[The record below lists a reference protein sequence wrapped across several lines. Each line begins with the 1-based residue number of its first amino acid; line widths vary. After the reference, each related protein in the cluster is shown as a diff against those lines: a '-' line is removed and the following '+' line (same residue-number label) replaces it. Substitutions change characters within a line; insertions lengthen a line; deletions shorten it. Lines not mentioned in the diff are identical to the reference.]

1 MTQKSFLLPSYYL
14 AVEGTIGA
22 GKLEL
27 ATRLAEHYH
36 AIFIKE
42 CPEDNPFLLRF
53 YRNAGHLALATQLS
67 FLQQRIR
74 MAEQMRSKKTLDTQR
89 VIVSDFLFEKDAIFA
104 KMILDDAELALYNDI
119 VHKIVPSYPKPKL
132 VIYLQ
137 ASEEVIKKRI
147 RLRVDDYEKIFPEG
161 YLSRIHIAYS
171 EFFHHY
177 ESAPQLI
184 VNTDNLDFSR
194 DEDFN
199 LLLQCIANAQGVR
212 SYFNKN

>member
-1 MTQKSFLLPSYYL
+1 MTQKPLLLPSHYL

-22 GKLEL
+22 GKSEL
-27 ATRLAEHYH
+27 ASRLAEHYH

-42 CPEDNPFLLRF
+42 RPEDNPFLLRF
-53 YRNAGHLALATQLS
+53 YRNVGHLALATQLS
-67 FLQQRIR
+67 FLQQRIS
-74 MAEQMRSKKTLDTQR
+74 MAEQICSKKMLNSQR
-89 VIVSDFLFEKDAIFA
+89 IIVSDFLFEKDTIFA
-104 KMILDDAELALYNDI
+104 KMILDDEELALYNDI
-119 VHKIVPSYPKPKL
+119 VHKIEPRYPKPNL

-147 RLRVDDYEKIFPEG
+147 RLHVDDYEKIFPEG
-161 YLSRIHIAYS
+161 YLNRIHIAYS

>member
-1 MTQKSFLLPSYYL
+1 MIQKPLLLPSHYL

-22 GKLEL
+22 GKSEL
-27 ATRLAEHYH
+27 ASRLAEHYR
-36 AIFIKE
+36 AVFIKE
-42 CPEDNPFLLRF
+42 RPEDNPFLLRF
-53 YRNAGHLALATQLS
+53 YRNVHHLALATQLS
-67 FLQQRIR
+67 FLQQRISI
-74 MAEQMRSKKTLDTQR
+74 AEQMFSEKMLSTQS

-104 KMILDDAELALYNDI
+104 KIILDDAELALYNDI
-119 VHKIVPSYPKPKL
+119 VHKIAPSYPKPKL

-137 ASEEVIKKRI
+137 ASEEVVKKRI
-147 RLRVDDYEKIFPEG
+147 KSRADDYEKIFPEG

-171 EFFHHY
+171 EFFHYY

-184 VNTDNLDFSR
+184 VNTDNLDFSQ

-199 LLLQCIANAQGVR
+199 LLLQCIANAQGAR